1 MENQM
6 TPEVVRGVIES
17 YARAWATND
26 KALLLSV
33 FAEDCEWAD
42 PVGTPPFK
50 GHAGVSKFW
59 DFAHQDAMRLMTP
72 VVHRIVACANEAIL
86 QFTMQVRIPKLNQ
99 GLDLMIIDRF
109 VLNEQGKI
117 KLAQAYWDPS
127 SIAVPAGMQ
136 MFAPNIEEAYEKP

>member
-1 MENQM
+1 MKA
-6 TPEVVRGVIES
+6 EVVRGVLES

-59 DFAHQDAMRLMTP
+59 DFAHRDATRLMTP
-72 VVHRIVACANEAIL
+72 VVHRIVACANEGIL
-86 QFTMQVRIPKLNQ
+86 QFTMEVRIPQLNQ

-109 VLNEQGKI
+109 VINEQGRI
-117 KLAQAYWDPS
+117 QLAQAYWDPG
-127 SIAVPAGMQ
+127 SISVPEGMRI
-136 MFAPNIEEAYEKP
+136 FAPNIDEAYEKP